1 MKKTLIYWSSAR
13 VNITMS
19 MHDNISAS
27 RPERS
32 NLRLVVVN
40 SDASPPQGGPDLTM
54 ADVLVDEFDIDD
66 HAACLKA
73 VGLRQDKKAFQALFS
88 YFGPR
93 VKAYV
98 MRLGCQ
104 AGQAE
109 ELTQETMIK
118 VWRKADQFD
127 AAKSAPS
134 TWIFRIAR
142 NQRID
147 TFRREN
153 RPELDPN
160 DPSLVPEPE
169 EAADTVIEQKQ
180 SEMQLLEAMKHLSE
194 DQKAILKLSFFED
207 MSHGRI
213 AEHLNIPLGTVKSRL
228 RLALGKL
235 RSTLDDSKLPPTDGR
250 RV

>member
-1 MKKTLIYWSSAR
+1 
-13 VNITMS
+13 

-27 RPERS
+27 GPNRS
-32 NLRLVVVN
+32 GRSGLRLVVFN
-40 SDASPPQGGPDLTM
+40 SDARPHSGGPDSNM
-54 ADVLVDEFDIDD
+54 ADALVEELDMND
-66 HAACLKA
+66 HAACLQA
-73 VGLRQDKKAFQALFS
+73 VGAHQDKKAFQSLFS

-118 VWRKADQFD
+118 VWRKASQFD
-127 AAKSAPS
+127 ASKSAPS

-147 TFRREN
+147 AFRREN

-160 DPSLVPEPE
+160 DPSLIPEPE
-169 EAADTVIEQKQ
+169 EAADSVIEQKQ
-180 SEMQLLEAMKHLSE
+180 SEQQLLEAMKHLSE

-213 AEHLNIPLGTVKSRL
+213 AEHLDIPLGTVKSRL

-235 RSTLDDSKLPPTDGR
+235 RTTLNENKLPSTDGQPL
-250 RV
+250 

>member
-1 MKKTLIYWSSAR
+1 
-13 VNITMS
+13 MS
-19 MHDNISAS
+19 LRDNISAS
-27 RPERS
+27 NHGRR

-40 SDASPPQGGPDLTM
+40 PDARPPSGGSDQTM
-54 ADVLVDEFDIDD
+54 ADALVEEFDIDD
-66 HAACLKA
+66 HAACLRA
-73 VGLRQDKKAFQALFS
+73 VGAHQDKRAFQALFS

-118 VWRKADQFD
+118 VWRKASQFD
-127 AAKSAPS
+127 ATKSAPS

-147 TFRREN
+147 AFRREN

-160 DPSLVPEPE
+160 DPSLIPEPE
-169 EAADTVIEQKQ
+169 EPADTVIEQKQ
-180 SEMQLLEAMKHLSE
+180 SELQLLEAMKHLSE

-213 AEHLNIPLGTVKSRL
+213 AEHLDIPLGTVKSRL

-235 RSTLDDSKLPPTDGR
+235 RTTLDDSRLPSTDGP

>member
-1 MKKTLIYWSSAR
+1 
-13 VNITMS
+13 MS
-19 MHDNISAS
+19 LREHTSAS
-27 RPERS
+27 SHGRR

-40 SDASPPQGGPDLTM
+40 PDARPPLGGSDQTM
-54 ADVLVDEFDIDD
+54 ADVLVEEYDIDD
-66 HAACLKA
+66 HAACLRA
-73 VGLRQDKKAFQALFS
+73 VGAHQDKRAFQSLFS

-118 VWRKADQFD
+118 VWRKASQFD
-127 AAKSAPS
+127 SSKSAPS

-147 TFRREN
+147 AFRREN

-160 DPSLVPEPE
+160 DPSLIPEPE
-169 EAADTVIEQKQ
+169 EPADTVIEQKQ
-180 SEMQLLEAMKHLSE
+180 SELQLLEAMKHLSE

-213 AEHLNIPLGTVKSRL
+213 AEHLGIPLGTVKSRL

-235 RSTLDDSKLPPTDGR
+235 RSTLDDSRLPSTDGP

>member
-1 MKKTLIYWSSAR
+1 
-13 VNITMS
+13 MS
-19 MHDNISAS
+19 MFDNIAAS
-27 RPERS
+27 SHGRGK
-32 NLRLVVVN
+32 LRLVVVN
-40 SDASPPQGGPDLTM
+40 PDARPPLGGPDQKM
-54 ADVLVDEFDIDD
+54 ADLLVEELDIDD
-66 HAACLKA
+66 HAACLQA
-73 VGLRQDKKAFQALFS
+73 VGAHQDKRAFQSLFS

-118 VWRKADQFD
+118 VWRKASQFD

-160 DPSLVPEPE
+160 DPSLIPEPE
-169 EAADTVIEQKQ
+169 EAADRVIEQKQ
-180 SEMQLLEAMKHLSE
+180 SEVQLLAAMKHLSE
-194 DQKAILKLSFFED
+194 DHKAILKLSFFED

-213 AEHLNIPLGTVKSRL
+213 ADHLDIPLGTVKSRL

-235 RSTLDDSKLPPTDGR
+235 RSTLDDSRLPPTDGR
-250 RV
+250 RA

>member
-1 MKKTLIYWSSAR
+1 
-13 VNITMS
+13 MS
-19 MHDNISAS
+19 MHDNISGS
-27 RPERS
+27 PQERGR
-32 NLRLVVVN
+32 LRLVVVN
-40 SDASPPQGGPDLTM
+40 TDASLHLGDTDQNM
-54 ADVLVDEFDIDD
+54 ADALLEEYDIDD
-66 HAACLKA
+66 HAACLRA
-73 VGLRQDKKAFQALFS
+73 VGAHQDKRAFQSLFS

-104 AGQAE
+104 PGQAE

-118 VWRKADQFD
+118 VWRKASQFD
-127 AAKSAPS
+127 ADKSAPS

-147 TFRREN
+147 AFRREN

-160 DPSLVPEPE
+160 DPSLIPEPE
-169 EAADTVIEQKQ
+169 EAADSVIEQKQ

-235 RSTLDDSKLPPTDGR
+235 RSTLDDSRLPPTDGR